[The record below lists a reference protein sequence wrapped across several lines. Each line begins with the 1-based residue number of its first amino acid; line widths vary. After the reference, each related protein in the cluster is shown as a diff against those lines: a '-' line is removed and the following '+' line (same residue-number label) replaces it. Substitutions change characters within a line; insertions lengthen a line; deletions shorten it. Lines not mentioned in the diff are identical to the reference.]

1 MGIAIQNF
9 DGYRLPVAETH
20 DCAAMFLTLTHAKDG
35 WIRHLSAVER
45 GDLGQGLGR
54 GGVGSRGVRDQW
66 KSKKDNS
73 TGKIWSPFGFSKV
86 I

>member
-35 WIRHLSAVER
+35 WNRHLSAVER
-45 GDLGQGLGR
+45 GDLGPGLER
-54 GGVGSRGVRDQW
+54 GGVSSRGVGTSGNPRKTILQA
-66 KSKKDNS
+66 KS
-73 TGKIWSPFGFSKV
+73 GVRLISPKSF
-86 I
+86 